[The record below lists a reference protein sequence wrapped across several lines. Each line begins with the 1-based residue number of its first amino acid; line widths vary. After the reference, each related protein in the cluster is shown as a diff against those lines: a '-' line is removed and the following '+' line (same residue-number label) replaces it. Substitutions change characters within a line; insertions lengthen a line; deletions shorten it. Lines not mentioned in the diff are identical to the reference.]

1 MPTYVDIHI
10 LQTVPPSNLNRD
22 DTGNPKTAIYGGV
35 RRARVSSQAWKRA
48 TRAAYGAHLD
58 NADLGVRTK
67 RAVELLSERMLERDA
82 SIELAQAQERAGRV
96 LAALGI
102 KVETV
107 KSKTAK
113 KAEEAGDGGPDHGM
127 TQYLIF
133 WSNRQ
138 LDRLAD
144 LALRSEKP
152 TKKEAQEAAD
162 AEHGIDVALFGRMVA
177 DAADINVDAAVQV
190 AHALSTHPVQIE
202 QDYFTAVD
210 DKNPEAETGAGMI
223 GTVDFDSAT
232 LYRYAT
238 VNVAGLQ
245 ENLAG
250 DGEATARAIEAFVRA
265 FVTSMPTGKQ
275 NTFANRTAPDAVVV
289 TVRSDQPVNLVGAF
303 EDAIDGDG
311 SHVAS
316 STAALVRHFASVNG
330 FLGEP
335 KSVFVAKASERA
347 GEIEALGAALPLADV
362 VESVGAAIRERLA
375 TP

>member
-1 MPTYVDIHI
+1 MPLYVDLHI

-48 TRAAYGAHLD
+48 TRAAYGSHLD
-58 NADLGVRTK
+58 QADLGVRTK
-67 RAVELLSERMLERDA
+67 RAVELLSRRIQELDESVDDA
-82 SIELAQAQERAGRV
+82 AAQTRATAV

-102 KVETV
+102 KVEAV

-113 KAEEAGDGGPDHGM
+113 KADDAGEGSPDYGM

-138 LDRLAD
+138 LDRLAE
-144 LALRSEKP
+144 LALASDKP
-152 TKKEAQEAAD
+152 TKRAAQEAAD
-162 AEHGIDVALFGRMVA
+162 TEHGIDVALFGRMVA
-177 DAADINVDAAVQV
+177 DAADINVDASVQV
-190 AHALSTHPVQIE
+190 AHAIGTHPVEIE

-210 DKNPEAETGAGMI
+210 DKNPDAETGAGMI

-238 VNVAGLQ
+238 VNVAGLL

-250 DGEATARAIEAFVRA
+250 DAEATARAIEAFVGA

-303 EDAIDGDG
+303 EDAVVGEA
-311 SHVAS
+311 SHVAPS
-316 STAALVRHFASVNG
+316 VAALVQQFQSVSS
-330 FLGEP
+330 FLGAPEA
-335 KSVFVAKASERA
+335 VFVARASEQA
-347 GEIEALGAALPLADV
+347 AAVDALGEAKPLADV
-362 VESVGAAIRERLA
+362 VTQIGAAIRERLA
-375 TP
+375 SS

>member
-1 MPTYVDIHI
+1 MPLYVDLHI

-48 TRAAYGAHLD
+48 TRAAYASHLD
-58 NADLGVRTK
+58 QSDLGVRTK
-67 RAVELLSERMLERDA
+67 RAVELLAERIRERGEGVTD
-82 SIELAQAQERAGRV
+82 EQARDRAGQV

-102 KVETV
+102 KVEST

-113 KAEEAGDGGPDHGM
+113 KSEESGEAITDYGK

-138 LDRLAD
+138 LDRLAE
-144 LALRSEKP
+144 LALSTDKP
-152 TKKEAQEAAD
+152 TKREAHAAAD
-162 AEHGIDVALFGRMVA
+162 NDHGIDVALFGRMVA

-190 AHALSTHPVQIE
+190 AHAISTHPVEIE

-210 DKNPEAETGAGMI
+210 DKNPETETGAGMI

-238 VNVAGLQ
+238 VNVEGLVA
-245 ENLAG
+245 NLAG
-250 DGEATARAIEAFVRA
+250 DPEATARAIEAFVRA

-275 NTFANRTAPDAVVV
+275 NTFANRTAPDAVLV
-289 TVRSDQPVNLVGAF
+289 TVRTDQPVNLVGAF
-303 EDAIDGDG
+303 EEAVTGEG
-311 SHVAS
+311 SHVAA
-316 STAALVRHFASVNG
+316 STAALVTHMQGVSG

-335 KSVFVAKASERA
+335 TETFVARTSDKASA
-347 GEIEALGAALPLADV
+347 IDALGSTQGLDDLV
-362 VESVGAAIRERLA
+362 TRVGAAVRERLGA
-375 TP
+375 S